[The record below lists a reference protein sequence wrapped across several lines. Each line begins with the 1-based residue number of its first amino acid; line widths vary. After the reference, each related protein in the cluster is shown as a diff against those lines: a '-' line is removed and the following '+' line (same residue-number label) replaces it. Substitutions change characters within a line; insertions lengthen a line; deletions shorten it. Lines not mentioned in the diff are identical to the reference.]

1 MKKTLCILMVLA
13 ITLSANAQLK
23 VTTYGNVGIGTS
35 FPTVKLQVDFSGS
48 AYERAIWTRVTHPQG
63 CSYNLWSFPKNKDV
77 FYVCAEGWLWT
88 EQGGYFGSDISLKK
102 NITSLNNV
110 LPKVQSLRGVR
121 YQYKSGDDEEN
132 DNSTEGFRLG
142 FIAQEVETIFPEVIK
157 DMPDGTKA
165 MSYTD
170 LIAVLV
176 EAIKEQQV
184 MIENMQQ
191 QCVTERS
198 LMQENIN
205 NLQQELSLLQKEKDN
220 TKDNIENTEKESLQ
234 MRIFQNIPNPFS
246 ETTSIHA
253 YIPINQ
259 QNAQLCIYDVSGALK
274 KCITVTDRGNVN
286 IQIISGEL
294 PAGIYIYLLQGDG
307 QVSEAKQ
314 MIITQ

>member
-13 ITLSANAQLK
+13 ITMSAKAQLK

-35 FPTVKLQVDFSGS
+35 FPTVKLQVDYSGT
-48 AYERAIWTRVTHPQG
+48 AYERAIWSRLTHPQG
-63 CSYNLWSFPKNKDV
+63 CSYNLWSFPRNKDV
-77 FYVCAEGWLWT
+77 FYVCAEGWLWA

-102 NITSLNNV
+102 NITPITNI
-110 LPKVQSLRGVR
+110 LPKVLSLQGVR
-121 YQYKSGDDEEN
+121 YQYKNRINEESSS
-132 DNSTEGFRLG
+132 STEGYRLG
-142 FIAQEVETIFPEVIK
+142 FIAQDVETIFPDVIK

-176 EAIKEQQV
+176 EAIKEQQI

-191 QCVTERS
+191 QNVTERS
-198 LMQENIN
+198 LMQESIN
-205 NLQQELSLLQKEKDN
+205 NLQQELFLLQREKNNKKNNIDN
-220 TKDNIENTEKESLQ
+220 TENESLQ
-234 MRIFQNIPNPFS
+234 MRLFQNIPNPFS
-246 ETTSIHA
+246 EATSIHA

-259 QNAQLCIYDVSGALK
+259 QNAQLCIYDVSGVLK
-274 KCITVTDRGNVN
+274 KCITVTNRGNVN
-286 IQIISGEL
+286 IQILSGEL
-294 PAGIYIYLLQGDG
+294 PAGIYIYILQGDG